1 MSTRAIPLS
10 AHATIEILAAPL
22 LMAAPFLF
30 GFGQTAGAISIAMG
44 TLLMGL
50 AISTATEART
60 IPISAHAGFD
70 YVIGMVTLIS
80 GLALGLTTG
89 EAVATAFLVGF
100 GAAHLALTALTRY
113 SARGV

>member
-10 AHATIEILAAPL
+10 AHAAIEILAAPL
-22 LMAAPFLF
+22 LMAAPFFLDF
-30 GFGQTAGAISIAMG
+30 GPAAGAITIALG

-70 YVIGMVTLIS
+70 YVIGMLTLI
-80 GLALGLTTG
+80 TG
-89 EAVATAFLVGF
+89 VVIGIAGGEPIATAFLVGF
-100 GAAHLALTALTRY
+100 GAAHLALTASTRY
-113 SARGV
+113 SARGA

>member
-22 LMAAPFLF
+22 LMAAPFFF
-30 GFGQTAGAISIAMG
+30 GFGQAAGAISLAMG

-50 AISTATEART
+50 AVSTVAEART

-70 YVIGMVTLIS
+70 YVIGMATLLS
-80 GLALGLTTG
+80 GLAIGLIDG
-89 EAVATAFLVGF
+89 EAVPTAFLVGF
-100 GAAHLALTALTRY
+100 GAAHLALTAVTRY

>member
-10 AHATIEILAAPL
+10 AHAAIEILAAPL

-30 GFGQTAGAISIAMG
+30 GFGQAAGAVSIAMG
-44 TLLMGL
+44 TILMGL
-50 AISTATEART
+50 AISTVAEART

-70 YVIGMVTLIS
+70 YAIAMVTVIS
-80 GLALGLTTG
+80 GVAVGLVTG

-100 GAAHLALTALTRY
+100 GAAHLVLTALTRF